1 MPPGGMHGMPTI
13 QYNMSAGMS
22 NAWIL
27 CVCVCVYIPGQAG
40 IQPGFKQR
48 DRFSRRGAL
57 LPRLALALTSASALA
72 LTLKRSVT
80 AAAVAERARA
90 RKAGIIILM
99 GAMLVDMLCC

>member
-57 LPRLALALTSASALA
+57 LPRLAL
-72 LTLKRSVT
+72 TLKRSVT